1 MAEPALSPYAEAVRA
16 ADPDMFLAA
25 MFTPEPLRERLMVLI
40 AFDIE
45 LSRAVHRR
53 AEPMIA
59 AMRLQWWR
67 DVVAEAVAGDPPRE
81 HDIARPLALMIRE
94 TGLSAA
100 DLDPMIAGREI
111 ELEAPLTPERFD
123 AWAAARFG
131 GLFAAGTRLAEAP
144 APRVAE
150 AAGRAMAV
158 SFALRHARA
167 MAGEGVYL
175 LPMAGLDRAALGRGE
190 TTTGL
195 RTLAAD
201 LARDAIARRRALPGR
216 EVPGRAKP
224 VLRLGWRSWRQ
235 LRTAQKPDLDLARDF
250 LSLPGGAAPRLMW
263 MALSGGW

>member
-1 MAEPALSPYAEAVRA
+1 MAEPALSPCAEAVRA

-25 MFTPEPLRERLMVLI
+25 MFAPEPLRERLMVLI

-53 AEPMIA
+53 AEPVIA

-67 DVVAEAVAGDPPRE
+67 DVVAEAVAGAPPRE
-81 HDIARPLALMIRE
+81 HEVARPLALMIRGA
-94 TGLSAA
+94 GLCAG

-111 ELEAPLTPERFD
+111 ELDAPFTPERFD

-131 GLFAAGTRLAEAP
+131 GLLAAGCRLAAV
-144 APRVAE
+144 RAE
-150 AAGRAMAV
+150 RAAQVAGRAMAV

-175 LPMAGLDRAALGRGE
+175 LPMAGLDRAALSRAE
-190 TTTGL
+190 TTPGL
-195 RTLAAD
+195 RSLAAG
-201 LARDAIARRRALPGR
+201 LAGDAIARRRALPRRG
-216 EVPGRAKP
+216 VPGRAKP

-250 LSLPGGAAPRLMW
+250 LNPPGGAAPRLTW